1 VIPRPVLD
9 RVGDRWS
16 VVILM
21 SLTDGPLRYTEILL
35 RVPEISQKMLTQ
47 TLRCLEQEDLLQRTV
62 YATTPPRVDYRLT
75 AAGRTLLGALQPL
88 ARWARER
95 RSDDSSELRSA

>member
-21 SLTDGPLRYTEILL
+21 SLADAPLRYTEILL

-47 TLRCLEQEDLLQRTV
+47 TLRCLEQEGLLQRTV

-75 AAGRTLLGALQPL
+75 DAGRALLGALQPL

-95 RSDDSSELRSA
+95 RFGQTGELRTA

>member
-1 VIPRPVLD
+1 VIPRLVLD

-16 VVILM
+16 VVILAT
-21 SLTDGPLRYTEILL
+21 LAEGPLRYTEILL
-35 RVPEISQKMLTQ
+35 RVPGISQKMLTQ
-47 TLRCLEQEDLLQRTV
+47 TLRYLELEDLLQRTV

-75 AAGRTLLGALQPL
+75 GSGRSLLGALQPL

-95 RSDDSSELRSA
+95 STDDDDALRSA